1 VKAIAL
7 IQVSSYGA
15 ALEAANIA
23 TYRQNL
29 ELVEIVP
36 FGTFCQLLIRGAEAD
51 LVSYRKVLRTADL
64 QKSVIID
71 QPDERLLKAY
81 YHLEN
86 KPIQNYLLILENEFA
101 GYVLTWGQKLLV
113 EKKLEIV
120 DYRQP
125 RFPGAM
131 ACLVMTGPN
140 LQEIQSQIMEMETQK
155 IKVSFVEEPSAKL
168 RSYFDIEPK
177 SLP

>member
-1 VKAIAL
+1 VKAFAL

-23 TYRQNL
+23 THRKNL
-29 ELVEIVP
+29 ELLEIIP
-36 FGTFCQLLIRGAEAD
+36 FGTFCQILVRGSEAD

-101 GYVLTWGQKLLV
+101 GYLFNWGQKLLV

-120 DYRQP
+120 DFRQP

-131 ACLVMTGPN
+131 ACLVLTGED
-140 LQEIQSQIMEMETQK
+140 LQEVQGLFMEMEIQK
-155 IKVSFVEEPSAKL
+155 IKVSFVEEPSTKL

-177 SLP
+177 A

>member
-1 VKAIAL
+1 MTAFAL

-23 TYRQNL
+23 TNRSSL
-29 ELVEIVP
+29 ELLEIIP
-36 FGTFCQLLIRGAEAD
+36 FGTFCQILVKGPEKD
-51 LVSYRKVLRTADL
+51 LNSYRKVLRTADL

-86 KPIQNYLLILENEFA
+86 RPIQNYLLILENEFA
-101 GYVLTWGQKLLV
+101 GYLLEWGQKLLT
-113 EKKLEIV
+113 KKLEVV
-120 DYRQP
+120 DFRQP

-131 ACLVMTGPN
+131 ACLVLTGKD
-140 LQEIQSQIMEMETQK
+140 LSEIQPEMVEMESKK
-155 IKVSFVEEPSAKL
+155 IKVSFVEEPSVKL

-177 SLP
+177 A